1 MDHFISK
8 CRSKK
13 KINFVDK
20 KKPEGI
26 YCINLSA
33 SESGSEFANNVTPK
47 TEVKSLSKNN

>member
-1 MDHFISK
+1 MGHFISK
-8 CRSKK
+8 CRSKN

-33 SESGSEFANNVTPK
+33 SESDSEFANNATPK
-47 TEVKSLSKNN
+47 TEVKNLSKNN